1 MCKWRCENNS
11 IHLFL
16 SMSSTCPDTVFKR
29 NKEFDY
35 MVHVDSIYEYSKRTY
50 SGGDTFSVYFIINI
64 QQRLNGL
71 IGMQKMQAAKKCEIM
86 CSVDKYVNDYF
97 LKNHKPSQIPKLYA
111 IIKYNM
117 SISTNLS
124 SLGKAIQMQNQIKH
138 ESLLYLEDAHKYIRI
153 YEKQLESNNLSNLSQ
168 YSDEQYGTFESAL
181 HGKISCSL
189 CRIYFNSK
197 KKKK

>member
-1 MCKWRCENNS
+1 
-11 IHLFL
+11 
-16 SMSSTCPDTVFKR
+16 MSFQP

-35 MVHVDSIYEYSKRTY
+35 MTHINALYEYSKRTHP
-50 SGGDTFSVYFIINI
+50 GGDTFSVYFIINI
-64 QQRLNGL
+64 QHHLTGFNRFIEIQR
-71 IGMQKMQAAKKCEIM
+71 MQVANKYKVM

-97 LKNHKPSQIPKLYA
+97 LTNYKRAQIPKLYA
-111 IIKYNM
+111 AIKYNM
-117 SISTNLS
+117 SISTDLS
-124 SLGKAIQMQNQIKH
+124 SLVKATIQMQNKTKQKA
-138 ESLLYLEDAHKYIRI
+138 LLYLEDAHKYIRI